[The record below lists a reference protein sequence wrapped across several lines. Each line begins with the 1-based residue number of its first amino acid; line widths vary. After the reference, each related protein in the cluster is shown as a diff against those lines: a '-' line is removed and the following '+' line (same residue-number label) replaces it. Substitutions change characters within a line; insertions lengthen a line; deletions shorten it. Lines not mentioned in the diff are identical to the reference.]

1 MCKNKL
7 TISDVA
13 KLAGV
18 SKTTISHYLNGKY
31 EYMSKATR
39 EHIAE
44 IIKESGYQPSKIAQ
58 SLKRQNSYIIGVI
71 VSDIE
76 SPFSSGLIKSIEAS
90 LVGTDY
96 LLMTANTDN
105 NDAKEVQAIE
115 AMLAQQVDGLIIHT
129 TKMSN
134 TFLMNMDSEQDVPIV
149 LVDRF
154 INNHKFDI
162 VFIDNKTPI
171 NNLIDHLVEEEYED
185 IYFFTE
191 HIADISSRFFRTKY
205 FKDKMLEVSFEED
218 DKVRFI
224 DINELDEIKA
234 YIVDIMETYVK
245 TKKRPAVIC
254 ENGVVL
260 FVVAKCMK
268 ELGLSL
274 PEEIAL
280 CGYDDWG
287 RFTELGWA
295 DMLLD
300 GITTVSPSVHKLG
313 KTATELLLE
322 KIKDPKAE
330 SKEIIIEAPMH
341 IRNSTEL
348 QSFLLKQK
356 YNKK

>member
-39 EHIAE
+39 EHISE
-44 IIKESGYQPSKIAQ
+44 IVRESGYQPSKIAQ
-58 SLKRQNSYIIGVI
+58 SLKSQNSFIIGVI
-71 VSDIE
+71 VADIE
-76 SPFSSGLIKSIEAS
+76 SPFSSGLIKSIEDS
-90 LVGTDY
+90 LVGTNY

-105 NDAKEVQAIE
+105 NEEKERQAIE

-129 TKMSN
+129 TKMN
-134 TFLMNMDSEQDVPIV
+134 NKYLMNMDSENDVPIV
-149 LVDRF
+149 LADRF
-154 INNHKFDI
+154 INNHNFDI

-171 NNLIDHLVEEEYED
+171 HNLVDHLTEENYED

-191 HIADISSRFFRTKY
+191 DIAHISSRFFRTKF
-205 FKDKMLEVSFEED
+205 FKDKMLETSMA
-218 DKVRFI
+218 DKDMVRYI
-224 DINELDEIKA
+224 DINDIDTIKA
-234 YIVDIMETYVK
+234 YIVDIMETYVR
-245 TKKRPAVIC
+245 TQKRPAVIC

-260 FVVAKCMK
+260 FVVSKCMK

-287 RFTELGWA
+287 RFSELGWA

-300 GITTVSPSVHKLG
+300 GITTVSPSVHELG
-313 KTATELLLE
+313 RHATQLLLE
-322 KIKDPKAE
+322 KIQDPKSE
-330 SKEIIIEAPMH
+330 SKEIIVEAPMQ

-348 QSFLLKQK
+348 RSYLLKHGK
-356 YNKK
+356 

>member
-39 EHIAE
+39 EHIGK

-76 SPFSSGLIKSIEAS
+76 SPFSSGLIKSVEAA
-90 LVGTDY
+90 LVGTNY

-105 NDAKEVQAIE
+105 SETKEIQAIE

-129 TKMSN
+129 TKMN
-134 TFLMNMDSEQDVPIV
+134 NKFLMNMDSENDVPIV

-154 INNHKFDI
+154 INNHNFDI
-162 VFIDNKTPI
+162 VFIDNKTPVH
-171 NNLIDHLVEEEYED
+171 NLVDHLVEEKYED

-191 HIADISSRFFRTKY
+191 EIADISSRFFRTKF
-205 FKDKMLEVSFEED
+205 FKDKMLEVCLEED
-218 DKVRFI
+218 DKVRYI
-224 DINELDEIKA
+224 DITNLDEIKA

-245 TKKRPAVIC
+245 TKRRPAVIC

-268 ELGLSL
+268 ELGISL

-287 RFTELGWA
+287 RFTQLGWA

-300 GITTVSPSVHKLG
+300 GITTVSPSVHQLG
-313 KTATELLLE
+313 TTATELLLE
-322 KIKDPKAE
+322 KIKDPTTE
-330 SKEIIIEAPMH
+330 SQEVIIAAPMH
-341 IRNSTEL
+341 VRNSTEL

-356 YNKK
+356 NKK